1 MAALVHPF
9 TKIRRRDRG
18 TPAVDTKTA
27 AALHRLRLVSVPEA
41 LSFPA
46 LLIFGSLL
54 SRISDIDFL
63 MMPLGMIHGVLF
75 VLYVVLLADV
85 WNRAKWPL
93 KRAAFFFVLAVL
105 PFGGLYGDRVLKR
118 EEREGAGTASGAEAA
133 GDESVAA
140 Q

>member
-1 MAALVHPF
+1 MD
-9 TKIRRRDRG
+9 I
-18 TPAVDTKTA
+18 KTA
-27 AALHRLRLVSVPEA
+27 SALHRLRLVSVPEA

-54 SRISDIDFL
+54 SRVSDIDFL

-93 KRAAFFFVLAVL
+93 KRVAFFLLLALL
-105 PFGGLYGDRVLKR
+105 PFGGLFGDRILRR
-118 EEREGAGTASGAEAA
+118 EERDRVIADRAGKERVAPGEA
-133 GDESVAA
+133 GDAVAKA
-140 Q
+140 

>member
-1 MAALVHPF
+1 M
-9 TKIRRRDRG
+9 
-18 TPAVDTKTA
+18 DTKTA
-27 AALHRLRLVSVPEA
+27 AAVHRLRLVSVPEA

-75 VLYVVLLADV
+75 VLYVALLAHV
-85 WNRAKWPL
+85 WYCTKWPL
-93 KRAAFFFVLAVL
+93 KRVAFFFVLAVL

-118 EEREGAGTASGAEAA
+118 EERESAEAGAGTGVA
-133 GDESVAA
+133 GGESVTA
-140 Q
+140 